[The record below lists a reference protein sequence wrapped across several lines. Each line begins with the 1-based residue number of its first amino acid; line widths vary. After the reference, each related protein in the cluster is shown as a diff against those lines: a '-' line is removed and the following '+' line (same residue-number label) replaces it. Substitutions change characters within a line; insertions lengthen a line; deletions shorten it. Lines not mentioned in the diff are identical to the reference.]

1 MEFQNILTN
10 LSYAADDLIRYELL
24 KKLSDK
30 DILKLATLTKKT
42 YISDILWRKIL
53 YDKCGG
59 FCKEYTSIEDFNYY
73 NRTSY
78 NTWKDAII
86 DGFRLSVSDRIKRHM
101 ADLMWINFDIN
112 VIYGDSSLLV
122 YISEM
127 PDCVLN
133 RLNKVLNDT
142 YMGSI
147 LAKQHKYDEAYRYF
161 SGYTSETSCNV
172 NFDLLYTKQL
182 IHDDVDNMSFVN
194 KLKYGRFKYINE
206 KVDRLDMWLLVKGIQ
221 CAIVREDNYD
231 DIYNFLDRYNQLIR
245 FDCIQF
251 SDICEYTDNRQL
263 LYKLLQ
269 YTDIDGHVIKWCMY
283 DRELLSKLNEM
294 VDIYI
299 EDIVENDLIDISKL
313 LDAGFKL
320 RGDELVVDGYI
331 LYPPQNYDKEDFDS
345 YYDYVRYMIGHS
357 RDFVMNMTREYYIE
371 EFVDDIVMLYRFDIM
386 LIHALNFSNELM
398 LRTNFRS
405 EIYTNSPIYIN
416 YLNELKVLTERVN
429 IKYFNNTIIDT
440 TDYANSKIVETL
452 LYCESVSIYKP
463 MILLKALVKNQNIRD
478 VLYNIEDVELY
489 RLKSY
494 ACDIKTAYPL
504 QYIGDIIGVNFS
516 KVT

>member
-24 KKLSDK
+24 KKLSDE
-30 DILKLATLTKKT
+30 DILKLATLTKKP
-42 YISDILWRKIL
+42 YISDTLWRKIL
-53 YDKCGG
+53 YDRCGG

-86 DGFRLSVSDRIKRHM
+86 DGFRLSVSDRIKRYM
-101 ADLMWINFDIN
+101 ADLMWINFDVK
-112 VIYGDSSLLV
+112 VIYDDSSLLV
-122 YISEM
+122 YISKM
-127 PDCVLN
+127 PDCVLD
-133 RLNKVLNDT
+133 RLKKVLNDT

-147 LAKQHKYDEAYRYF
+147 LAKQRKYDQAYRYF
-161 SGYTSETSCNV
+161 SRYTSEISCNV

-182 IHDDVDNMSFVN
+182 MNDVDNMNFVN
-194 KLKYGRFKYINE
+194 KLRYGRFKYINE
-206 KVDRLDMWLLVKGIQ
+206 EVDRLYMWLLVDGIEY
-221 CAIVREDNYD
+221 AIVREDNYD
-231 DIYNFLDRYNQLIR
+231 DIYNFLDRYKQLIH
-245 FDCIQF
+245 FDSTQF
-251 SDICEYTDNRQL
+251 TDICEYTDNRQL

-269 YTDIDGHVIKWCMY
+269 YTDIDGDVIKYCMY
-283 DRELLSKLNEM
+283 DKELLNMLNKM

-299 EDIVENDLIDISKL
+299 EDIVGYDLIDISKL

-320 RGDELVVDGYI
+320 RGDKLVVDGYI
-331 LYPPQNYDKEDFDS
+331 LYPPQEYDKEDFDS
-345 YYDYVRYMIGHS
+345 TYDYVRYMIGHS
-357 RDFVMNMTREYYIE
+357 RDFVMNMTRDYYID
-371 EFVDDIVMLYRFDIM
+371 EFVDDIVMLYRFDNI
-386 LIHALNFSNELM
+386 LIHKLNFSSELM

-405 EIYTNSPIYIN
+405 EIYTNSPIYIE
-416 YLNELKVLTERVN
+416 YLNELKDLTKRVN
-429 IKYFNNTIIDT
+429 IKYFNNIIIDT
-440 TDYANSKIVETL
+440 TDDYTNSEIVETV
-452 LYCESVSIYKP
+452 LYCEYSSIYKP

-504 QYIGDIIGVNFS
+504 QYLGDIINVNFS